1 MQNLEGYRRDEL
13 ELREKSREKKE
24 RRRRTPELQRPHS
37 VMFKMTKQSKKN
49 VCQSLSLMWF

>member
-1 MQNLEGYRRDEL
+1 MNNKEINFIKKIKKNPFAKFRGVRRDEL

-37 VMFKMTKQSKKN
+37 IV
-49 VCQSLSLMWF
+49 